1 MSRTT
6 TTRILIACFLA
17 ALSVGATGCFG
28 GTAGADK
35 NPAREGIAVRLDGL
49 DYNVYMTRQL
59 NVTDPEDKAYYQ
71 GPVNDPQCAAG
82 SGIDA
87 RTRQQR
93 CPTNLYGVFISVCN
107 VYGGKHQSAAKF
119 EIEDSQGNKYDPLPN
134 PPTNLF
140 QYHPRMLGK
149 RECIPAKG
157 STADTAPIAGAVFVF
172 RLPVQATENRPLEL
186 TVDTGDKV
194 KQFELDI

>member
-6 TTRILIACFLA
+6 FTRIFLA
-17 ALSVGATGCFG
+17 LLLLGLSVASSGCFG
-28 GTAGADK
+28 GKAGADM

-59 NVTDPEDKAYYQ
+59 NVADPEDKAYYQ
-71 GPVNDPQCAAG
+71 GPIDDPQCAPD
-82 SGIDA
+82 SGINA
-87 RTRQQR
+87 RDRQQK
-93 CPTNLYGVFISVCN
+93 CPTNLYGVFVSICN
-107 VYGGKHQSAAKF
+107 VYGGTHMSAAKW

-140 QYHPRMLGK
+140 AYRPRSLTE
-149 RECIPAKG
+149 RQCIPTKG
-157 STADTAPIAGAVFVF
+157 SIADTSPIGGAVFVF

-186 TVDTGDKV
+186 QVDTGDKV
-194 KQFELDI
+194 KRFELDI

>member
-1 MSRTT
+1 MTRTT
-6 TTRILIACFLA
+6 TTRILVACFLA
-17 ALSVGATGCFG
+17 ALTVTATGCFG
-28 GTAGADK
+28 GEAGADK

-59 NVTDPEDKAYYQ
+59 NTKDPEDSAYYQ
-71 GPVNDPQCAAG
+71 GPVDDPQCAPD

-87 RTRQQR
+87 HTRQQK

-107 VYGGKHQSAAKF
+107 VYGGNHMSAADF
-119 EIEDSQGNKYDPLPN
+119 EIEDSQGNKYEPLPN
-134 PPTNLF
+134 PRSNLF
-140 QYHPRMLGK
+140 QYRPRMLGK
-149 RECIPAKG
+149 RECIPTKG
-157 STADTAPIAGAVFVF
+157 STADTAPIGGAVFVF

-186 TVDTGDKV
+186 TVNTGDTV